1 MPSFTSL
8 LLTLA
13 LLYLGTFLVAT
24 TYRNLRYGNEGYPH
38 PWPFRYALASA
49 VVEIVLTPP
58 LAQHR
63 ARMKAVRQA
72 EARRTAALA
81 QAMGRHP
88 ASSVPRQSA
97 TTAQAARSAAETPAS
112 SEQFV
117 ARARATHVT
126 DQVVASFRA
135 AKAAH
140 PATRA
145 AVAAAKSVHS
155 AETGRAAVA
164 AG

>member
-13 LLYLGTFLVAT
+13 LLYMGTFLVAT
-24 TYRNLRYGNEGYPH
+24 TYRNLRFGNEAYPH

-63 ARMKAVRQA
+63 ARMKSMRQA
-72 EARRTAALA
+72 EARRAAALA
-81 QAMGRHP
+81 QSMGRHP
-88 ASSVPRQSA
+88 ASSGLRQVA
-97 TTAQAARSAAETPAS
+97 TSVGTAPAVETITS
-112 SEQFV
+112 SDQFV
-117 ARARATHVT
+117 ARARATYVA